1 MASATLDRVYTYHPP
16 FGDQPN
22 RYEGIRE
29 AGKAFARLVTSTTP
43 PSREQSVALTKIQET
58 VFWANAAI
66 AVNETAPAEPVANQE
81 SV

>member
-16 FGDQPN
+16 YGDQPS
-22 RYEGIRE
+22 RYGYIRE
-29 AGKAFARLVTSTTP
+29 AGKEFARLVVSTCP

-66 AVNETAPAEPVANQE
+66 AVNEIDPDEKV
-81 SV
+81 S